1 MRKTTKLRINT
12 VNVNGD
18 FDSFKAALNRSIL
31 GVTFRKFKRKKSQFY
46 QHRVHN
52 AAIAQK
58 ICEKLYEYL
67 LVNEHLHVG
76 RNLRDFKL
84 RTSLTVEW
92 SETGKILIVSDV
104 VVSIYLE
111 IGELAVDNLQASG
124 ISDKV
129 KIDLFY
135 SDIDRA
141 SQKLRSEL
149 PNIMNSIGK
158 DNFDYSE
165 HNFSAEGKETA
176 RLWNVKYVPTVI
188 INDKKR
194 LEDID
199 ERKLRQE
206 IEGAFA
212 PDIKSADPQFKFA
225 NGAKSNVT
233 LLAKVLKTP

>member
-58 ICEKLYEYL
+58 ICEKLYEHL

-92 SETGKILIVSDV
+92 SETGVTAPVLQSVGVDIITFITRDV
-104 VVSIYLE
+104 
-111 IGELAVDNLQASG
+111 GTTWRG
-124 ISDKV
+124 I
-129 KIDLFY
+129 
-135 SDIDRA
+135 
-141 SQKLRSEL
+141 RSWRE
-149 PNIMNSIGK
+149 
-158 DNFDYSE
+158 
-165 HNFSAEGKETA
+165 A
-176 RLWNVKYVPTVI
+176 
-188 INDKKR
+188 
-194 LEDID
+194 
-199 ERKLRQE
+199 
-206 IEGAFA
+206 
-212 PDIKSADPQFKFA
+212 
-225 NGAKSNVT
+225 
-233 LLAKVLKTP
+233 